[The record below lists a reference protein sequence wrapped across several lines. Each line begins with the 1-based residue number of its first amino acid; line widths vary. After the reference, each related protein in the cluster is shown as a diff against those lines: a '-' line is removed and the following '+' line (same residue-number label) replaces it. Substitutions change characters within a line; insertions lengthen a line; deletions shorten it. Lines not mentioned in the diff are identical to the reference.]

1 MENNQDLNSLQ
12 NGNDENKT
20 WFFEFDATTK
30 SYTRAVYAATKPE
43 NTTSIDPNGVINP
56 VWNPSTNS
64 WIGQSIDDYLAE
76 QKANAKQQVDP
87 VQKQMAS
94 IVQMLV
100 AQKADNMALKSQIA
114 TLSKQGG
121 NTNA

>member
-1 MENNQDLNSLQ
+1 MEKKWYFKYDPQ
-12 NGNDENKT
+12 T
-20 WFFEFDATTK
+20 FEFIPGSILAEEQ
-30 SYTRAVYAATKPE
+30 PE
-43 NTTSIDPNGVINP
+43 NTTDIEPTGFYGLP
-56 VWNPSTNS
+56 KWNTSTNS
-64 WIGQSIDDYLAE
+64 WIGDSMDSYLSE
-76 QKANAKQQVDP
+76 KKSSAKQQVDS

-114 TLSKQGG
+114 ALSKQGG